1 MPVQCTPFVHRCQI
15 GGKLPLCSRFGFK
28 LAIYVVTMEKSQE
41 NNPETRLSSLET
53 FDTRPVNGTAGES
66 ARQRDRVV
74 VDHSSLKSPGSF
86 KGWFKLIIYWTREL
100 LWRRKF
106 WHTIRREHD

>member
-1 MPVQCTPFVHRCQI
+1 
-15 GGKLPLCSRFGFK
+15 
-28 LAIYVVTMEKSQE
+28 
-41 NNPETRLSSLET
+41 
-53 FDTRPVNGTAGES
+53 
-66 ARQRDRVV
+66 
-74 VDHSSLKSPGSF
+74 LKSPGSF